1 MSLDNLT
8 VKTPNK
14 VMLVMGSDSDLPVV
28 KAAAD
33 FLQEMDIAFEIHVS
47 SAHRAAAKTEAL
59 AKNAAA
65 NGFAAIIAA
74 AGGAA
79 HLAGVI
85 AAQTTLP
92 VIGIPVKSG
101 AMQGVD
107 ALYATVQM
115 PPGIPVATVAID
127 GAKNAAILAA
137 QIIGV
142 ANPEVRQKIADFKKK
157 MADDVEKKDAKLQTL
172 GVADYLAQKNK

>member
-1 MSLDNLT
+1 M
-8 VKTPNK
+8 
-14 VMLVMGSDSDLPVV
+14 
-28 KAAAD
+28 
-33 FLQEMDIAFEIHVS
+33 
-47 SAHRAAAKTEAL
+47 
-59 AKNAAA
+59 
-65 NGFAAIIAA
+65 
-74 AGGAA
+74 
-79 HLAGVI
+79 AGVI

-101 AMQGVD
+101 ALQGVD

-142 ANPEVRQKIADFKKK
+142 ANAEISEKIAAFKTK
-157 MADDVEKKDAKLQTL
+157 MAEEVEKKDAKLQTL
-172 GVADYLAQKNK
+172 GIAEYLAQK